1 MEIKKAVLF
10 SKDLSGVGGGER
22 LLFGFAKYLKEKGI
36 ETTILTFSF
45 NQSQTFEKIAKDVK
59 VIQVGNYSN
68 KKSFVQKIFSE
79 IPNIWQLSSELK
91 RISPQIIITDG
102 ASNASSLYFATL
114 FSNFKYAVHIYET
127 EFWFGNPDDLAKYS
141 SAYKPVFD
149 QIRNSVIGHQ
159 ELVNPNSP
167 KMGFIKRIINDLVV
181 SIKNK
186 AVAKASVVFTMSNQM
201 AWEVEKMYK
210 RKAVVLKGAFP
221 ESILNYI
228 PQKDIKKELGLEN
241 KKIILSIGRLI
252 RKKRIDL
259 LIRSFALLNSKD
271 IVLIIGGTGPE
282 EENLK
287 KLAQDLR
294 ISEQVFF
301 VGRID
306 EKEMYV
312 YFSSCDVFAYPDHA
326 DFGITPYEALAF
338 NKNVVW
344 STEMEIDD
352 YLRNN
357 QHIFSAFP
365 KDKEFAQALLEATQK
380 EVVQKYDMRPY
391 SWEQYFAKIYSELE
405 KI

>member
-79 IPNIWQLSSELK
+79 IPNIWHLFSELK

-114 FSNFKYAVHIYET
+114 FSNLKYAVHIYET

-149 QIRNSVIGHQ
+149 QIRNSVVGHQ
-159 ELVNPNSP
+159 ELVNPNP
-167 KMGFIKRIINDLVV
+167 PRMGLIKRIINDLVV

-186 AVAKASVVFTMSNQM
+186 AVARASVVFTMSNQM

-259 LIRSFALLNSKD
+259 LIRSFAILNSKD

-306 EKEMYV
+306 EKEMYD

-357 QHIFSAFP
+357 QHIFPAFP

-380 EVVQKYDMRPY
+380 EVAQKYDMHPY